1 MQSYF
6 SERNQAMTFLLKF
19 PNKASFVN
27 KLKPN
32 NVILLPGTKR
42 YKFSYIYNIDYQS
55 FWEYNRYKFSYIYNQ
70 DYNPSGNTKDIN
82 SLIFI
87 I

>member
-1 MQSYF
+1 
-6 SERNQAMTFLLKF
+6 MTFLLKF

-32 NVILLPGTKR
+32 NVILLPGTER
-42 YKFSYIYNIDYQS
+42 YKFSYIYNL
-55 FWEYNRYKFSYIYNQ
+55 
-70 DYNPSGNTKDIN
+70 DYNPSGNTKNIY
-82 SLIFI
+82 SLILI